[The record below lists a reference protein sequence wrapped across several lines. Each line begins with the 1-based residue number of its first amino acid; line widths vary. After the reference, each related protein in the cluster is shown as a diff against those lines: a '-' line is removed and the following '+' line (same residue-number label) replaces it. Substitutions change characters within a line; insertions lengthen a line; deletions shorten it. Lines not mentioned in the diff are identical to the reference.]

1 MIYDPGNNP
10 PQDEKKYYVKI
21 PPSHEDRERA
31 REKKTSY
38 IIPPTLAVESVKDL
52 T

>member
-1 MIYDPGNNP
+1 MIYDPENNP
-10 PQDEKKYYVKI
+10 PQDEKKYYVRI
-21 PPSHEDRERA
+21 PHKDRERA

-38 IIPPTLAVESVKDL
+38 IIPPILAVECVKDL